1 MRIQTIQGERP
12 FDKSRQYSQ
21 MVITEGGRTVY
32 IAGQAARDAEGK
44 LAGVGDMSAQARQ
57 VFHNLGHWVAQAGG
71 TMRNIVHLTIFVTD
85 ISRADEMIKAR
96 VEAFGEHRPAI
107 TLAEVRRLFS
117 PDALIE
123 VDAVAVV

>member
-1 MRIQTIQGERP
+1 MRIETVQGERP
-12 FDKSRQYSQ
+12 FDKTRQYSQ

-44 LAGVGDMSAQARQ
+44 LVGVGDMSAQARQ
-57 VFHNLGHWVAQAGG
+57 VFGNLRYWVEQAGG

-85 ISRADEMIKAR
+85 ISKADEMIKAR

-107 TLAEVRRLFS
+107 TLAEVSRLFS

-123 VDAVAVV
+123 VDAIAVV